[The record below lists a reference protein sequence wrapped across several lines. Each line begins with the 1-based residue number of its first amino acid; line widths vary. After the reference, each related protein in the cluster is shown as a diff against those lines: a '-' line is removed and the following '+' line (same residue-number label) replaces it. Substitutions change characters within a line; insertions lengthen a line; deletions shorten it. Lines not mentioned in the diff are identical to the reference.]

1 MVTEEKIT
9 DVVLAR
15 YRLGTVLI
23 WLGVLTW
30 APFIV
35 LRMAGEKPSL
45 FLFLPF
51 HLIGVVSGARLR
63 AIARKEMGALAP
75 TKNLLRVI
83 GHGLIYTG
91 ILVWAP
97 YFYLK
102 YIAHQPMNVM
112 NFLPYHLTGILS
124 GLIFL
129 GLSYLSSRKD
139 VLKT

>member
-63 AIARKEMGALAP
+63 AIARKEMGALVPA
-75 TKNLLRVI
+75 KNLLRVI